1 MSKVKVPREVDNHS
15 IKGFR
20 EELYYAI
27 HLAVTGMFG
36 PSVYEPTEGMSG
48 ESDPEFLTIVD
59 PDTDES
65 IRMPLGSLSIGEFNI
80 DGTLKKKPL
89 TDDERRKK
97 DYRRRNNIYDDEDEE
112 LATNINISC
121 YYDFANVQMILEV
134 DAPKTRKE
142 EADALVGM
150 VKTMSKTRSYLQHKV
165 LKIIV
170 DDNEKQTVS
179 IIPVNKIK
187 NQDVFIYSEI
197 RTGLIPIVS
206 RLTGKS
212 DNLGINNKYSL
223 LLHGK
228 GGTGKTSMMFNYV
241 SPIAIENGYTVIFCE
256 NAKHYEKILDIAEV
270 LVSERGWKVIT
281 IVEDIDQAFDGE
293 IRGEMQQNILNKI
306 DAGYNKDLKLINVM
320 TTNYIDRISS
330 FMIRA
335 GRISKL
341 LHVGGIP
348 AIDVLP
354 FCERFMGK
362 MYDSK
367 ADYSSCVDILTDM
380 PASFVREI
388 IDEAKTLANS
398 FNDVTISPHLF
409 STTVK
414 SYKHQ
419 EELTLRSSYDPKD
432 KVVDA
437 IRIIF
442 DAVGINPENLT
453 NILQYNSNKV
463 IMSMGKEWPVE

>member
-1 MSKVKVPREVDNHS
+1 MSKRNKVAREVDNYY

-27 HLAVTGMFG
+27 HLAVTSIFG
-36 PSVYEPTEGMSG
+36 DDVYSAVAGMSG
-48 ESDPEFLTIVD
+48 DSDPEFLTIID
-59 PDTDES
+59 PDTGES
-65 IRMPLGSLSIGEFNI
+65 IRMPLGSLSIGELDSNGKI
-80 DGTLKKKPL
+80 KATDPDDDDDDKPKL
-89 TDDERRKK
+89 
-97 DYRRRNNIYDDEDEE
+97 
-112 LATNINISC
+112 NINIRC
-121 YYDFANVQMILEV
+121 RYDYSNIQMILEV
-134 DAPKTRKE
+134 DAPKSRKS
-142 EADALVGM
+142 EADSLVEM
-150 VKTMSKTRSYLQHKV
+150 VRSMSKTRSYLQNKV
-165 LKIIV
+165 LKVSIDE
-170 DDNEKQTVS
+170 DDKQTIS
-179 IIPVNKIK
+179 IIPISKIK
-187 NQDVFIYSEI
+187 GQDVFIYTDI
-197 RTGLIPIVS
+197 RSGLVPIVS

-212 DNLGINNKYSL
+212 DGLGINNKYSL

-241 SPIAIENGYTVIFCE
+241 SPIAVDNGYTVIFCE
-256 NAKHYEKILDIAEV
+256 NAKDYEKILDIAEV
-270 LVSERGWKVIT
+270 LVFERGWKVIT

-306 DAGYNKDLKLINVM
+306 DAGYNKDLRLINVM

-348 AIDVLP
+348 TKDVLA
-354 FCERFMGK
+354 FCQKFMGS
-362 MYDSK
+362 MYDTSE
-367 ADYSSCVDILTDM
+367 DYSSCVESLTDM

-398 FNDVTISPHLF
+398 EGSSVISAALF
-409 STTVK
+409 LSTVQ

-419 EELTLRSSYDPKD
+419 EQLTLRSGYDPKD

-437 IRIIF
+437 IRVIF
-442 DAVGINPENLT
+442 DVAGLNAENLY
-453 NILQYNSNKV
+453 NILNYNSHKPIV
-463 IMSMGKEWPVE
+463 SMGKEWSAE